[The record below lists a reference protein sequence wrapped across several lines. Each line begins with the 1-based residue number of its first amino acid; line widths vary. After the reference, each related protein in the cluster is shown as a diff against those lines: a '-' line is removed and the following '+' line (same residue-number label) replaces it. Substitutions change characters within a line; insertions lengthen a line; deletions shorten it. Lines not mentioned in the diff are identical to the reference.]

1 MGKHTVHVA
10 VNVTSFA
17 AVEVEAPD
25 EIAAHRIVAESIK
38 KKGWESPYWQETV
51 DWDTD
56 WQNAD
61 DFRVVGWEDEP

>member
-25 EIAAHRIVAESIK
+25 EIAAHRIVAESIEK
-38 KKGWESPYWQETV
+38 DGWESPYWQETA
-51 DWDTD
+51 DWETD